1 MIDKNTKKINLF
13 SGLSRLFLM
22 IGVVALVVPQICLG
36 ATAWERLRTVV
47 ESKPTYDY
55 GRTTENTLTEYIGN
69 IIAVF
74 LGLLGVIFVILMI
87 YAGYN
92 WMTAAGNVEKVTKA
106 KDTMRAA
113 ILGVIITAA
122 VYAIWFFLFARIIQ
136 G

>member
-1 MIDKNTKKINLF
+1 MVNKNEKNLSLF
-13 SGLSRLFLM
+13 GGLTRLFLA
-22 IGVVALVVPQICLG
+22 IGIIVLIAPQVCLG

-55 GRTTENTLTEYIGN
+55 GQTTENTLTEYIGN

-74 LGLLGVIFVILMI
+74 LGLLGVIFVILMV